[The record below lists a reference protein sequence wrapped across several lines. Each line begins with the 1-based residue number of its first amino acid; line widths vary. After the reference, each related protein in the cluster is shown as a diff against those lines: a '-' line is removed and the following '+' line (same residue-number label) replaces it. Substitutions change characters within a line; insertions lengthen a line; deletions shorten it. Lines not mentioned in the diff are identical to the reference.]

1 MIKCC
6 LPSATVPMR
15 KGAPIL
21 VKSFLISC
29 CIAVPTKNVSTT
41 YKKIKILTQDTK

>member
-15 KGAPIL
+15 KGAPIF

-29 CIAVPTKNVSTT
+29 CIEVPTRNVSTT
-41 YKKIKILTQDTK
+41 YIKYSNLTQDTK